1 MKQPLKWGEP
11 DGIIFELY
19 WARVRKELNMGK
31 DLKNREIG
39 KGLSQRK
46 DGRYSARFVTC
57 AGHRE
62 QKYFDT
68 IVQARNWLQD
78 ARYHDRHDTV
88 IAPFDLAADSI
99 LNDDAD
105 VPVLSD
111 MTVDAW
117 FDFWTK
123 NIIPDLRS
131 NTLRNYR
138 DRYRFNIQPVIGKL
152 KVRDV
157 RPLHC
162 KKILLNMDED
172 YAGSTIKQTYITMG
186 TLFRA
191 ALMTR
196 TFISFVKKPK

>member
-78 ARYHDRHDTV
+78 ARYRDRHDTV

-138 DRYRFNIQPVIGKL
+138 DRYRFNSKSQSSL
-152 KVRDV
+152 EASRT
-157 RPLHC
+157 R
-162 KKILLNMDED
+162 
-172 YAGSTIKQTYITMG
+172 
-186 TLFRA
+186 FA
-191 ALMTR
+191 ACDHGYLCTC
-196 TFISFVKKPK
+196 VG